1 LSDNEDME
9 NTIVVFNKNATKL
22 VTQAISNARIEATN
36 EYLMKFARQ
45 DLGVFR
51 DSLDTYLTEEQYVK
65 VKHDILHFFLIL

>member
-65 VKHDILHFFLIL
+65 VKHNILHFFLIL